1 MYSLY
6 IHIPFCRQACHYCD
20 FHFSTTLKRKP
31 QMVNALCKELEL
43 RRVEAS
49 TPLQTIYFGGG
60 TPSVLTSVELQEI
73 FSTIHKHYRIASGA
87 EITMEV
93 NPDDFSTPKSELSLE
108 LLKELGINVIEFLPV
123 FEWDDRTGNLN
134 REVGLLKNVWGYN
147 PINFFALTKKYS
159 SSTDIN
165 SFAEQAKDFIAQA
178 VQYFDNIT
186 LDLIYGIPSMTLAR
200 WKENILQALSFGI
213 PHLSAY
219 ALTVEPRTALYQFI
233 KKGKIPPTNDGQ
245 AKEHFYL
252 LKDLLEA
259 KGFIHYELSNFGKEG
274 YFSRNNT
281 AYWEQKPY
289 IGIGPSAHSYTGEER
304 MWNISHNIK
313 YIEQISQ
320 GILPQERETLSLK
333 DRYNERIMTGLR
345 IQKGISTE
353 AIERD
358 FGEFFLNYLKKE
370 ALPYIEKGLLVYHNG
385 HIITSEKGLFLSD
398 GIASDLFML

>member
-31 QMVNALCKELEL
+31 QMVKALCKELEL

-108 LLKELGINVIEFLPV
+108 LLKELGTNRLSIGVQSF
-123 FEWDDRTGNLN
+123 FEEDLLLMN
-134 REVGLLKNVWGYN
+134 R
-147 PINFFALTKKYS
+147 AHT
-159 SSTDIN
+159 
-165 SFAEQAKDFIAQA
+165 AEQAKDFIAQA

-186 LDLIYGIPSMTLAR
+186 LDLIYGIPGMTLAR

>member
-31 QMVNALCKELEL
+31 QMVKALCKELEL

-108 LLKELGINVIEFLPV
+108 LLKELGTNRLSIGVQSF
-123 FEWDDRTGNLN
+123 FEEDLLLMN
-134 REVGLLKNVWGYN
+134 RVH
-147 PINFFALTKKYS
+147 T
-159 SSTDIN
+159 
-165 SFAEQAKDFIAQA
+165 AEQAKDFIAQA

-186 LDLIYGIPSMTLAR
+186 LDLIYGIPSMTLDR

>member
-108 LLKELGINVIEFLPV
+108 LLKELGINRLSIGVQSF
-123 FEWDDRTGNLN
+123 FEEDLLLMN
-134 REVGLLKNVWGYN
+134 RVH
-147 PINFFALTKKYS
+147 T
-159 SSTDIN
+159 
-165 SFAEQAKDFIAQA
+165 AEQAKDFIAQA

>member
-31 QMVNALCKELEL
+31 QMVKALCKELEL

-108 LLKELGINVIEFLPV
+108 LLKELGTNRLSIGVQSF
-123 FEWDDRTGNLN
+123 FEEDLLLMN
-134 REVGLLKNVWGYN
+134 R
-147 PINFFALTKKYS
+147 AHT
-159 SSTDIN
+159 
-165 SFAEQAKDFIAQA
+165 AEQAKDFIAQA

-186 LDLIYGIPSMTLAR
+186 LDLIYGIPSMTLDR

>member
-31 QMVNALCKELEL
+31 QMVKALCKELEL

-108 LLKELGINVIEFLPV
+108 LLKELGTNRLSIGVQSF
-123 FEWDDRTGNLN
+123 FEEDLLLMN
-134 REVGLLKNVWGYN
+134 R
-147 PINFFALTKKYS
+147 AHT
-159 SSTDIN
+159 
-165 SFAEQAKDFIAQA
+165 AEQAKDFIAQA
-178 VQYFDNIT
+178 IQYFDNIT
-186 LDLIYGIPSMTLAR
+186 LDLIYGIPGMTLAR

>member
-31 QMVNALCKELEL
+31 QMVKALCKELEL

-108 LLKELGINVIEFLPV
+108 LLKELGINRLSIGVQSF
-123 FEWDDRTGNLN
+123 FEEDLLLMN
-134 REVGLLKNVWGYN
+134 RVH
-147 PINFFALTKKYS
+147 T
-159 SSTDIN
+159 
-165 SFAEQAKDFIAQA
+165 AEQAKDFIAQA

-186 LDLIYGIPSMTLAR
+186 LDLIYGSPVMTLDR
-200 WKENILQALSFGI
+200 WKEYILQALYFRI

-304 MWNISHNIK
+304 MWNIYHNIK

-320 GILPQERETLSLK
+320 GILPLERETLSLK

>member
-6 IHIPFCRQACHYCD
+6 IHNPFCRQACHYCD

-31 QMVNALCKELEL
+31 QMVKALCKELEL

-108 LLKELGINVIEFLPV
+108 LLKELGINRLSIGVQSF
-123 FEWDDRTGNLN
+123 FEEDLLLMN
-134 REVGLLKNVWGYN
+134 R
-147 PINFFALTKKYS
+147 AHT
-159 SSTDIN
+159 
-165 SFAEQAKDFIAQA
+165 AEQAKDFIAQA
-178 VQYFDNIT
+178 IQYFDNIT
-186 LDLIYGIPSMTLAR
+186 LDLIYGIPGMTLAR

>member
-31 QMVNALCKELEL
+31 QMVKALCKELEL

-108 LLKELGINVIEFLPV
+108 LLKELGINRLSIGVQSF
-123 FEWDDRTGNLN
+123 FEEDLLLMN
-134 REVGLLKNVWGYN
+134 R
-147 PINFFALTKKYS
+147 AHT
-159 SSTDIN
+159 
-165 SFAEQAKDFIAQA
+165 AEQAKDFIAQA
-178 VQYFDNIT
+178 IQYFDNIT
-186 LDLIYGIPSMTLAR
+186 LDLIYGIPGMTLAR

-233 KKGKIPPTNDGQ
+233 KKGKIPPTNAGQ